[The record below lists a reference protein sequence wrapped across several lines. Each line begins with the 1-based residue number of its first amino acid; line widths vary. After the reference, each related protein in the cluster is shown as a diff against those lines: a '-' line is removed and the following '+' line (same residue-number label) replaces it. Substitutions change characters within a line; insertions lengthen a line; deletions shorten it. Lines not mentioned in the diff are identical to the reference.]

1 MQYLY
6 GLIGFPL
13 SHSFSKR
20 YFTEK
25 FAEMGIANE
34 HRYELFEMEDY
45 NQLPKL
51 IEEYPTLRGLN
62 VTIPHKLNV
71 QQFLDEIND
80 AAKRIG
86 AVNVIKITPDKRLIG
101 FNSDYFGFKNALVEM
116 IGDDAK
122 LNALILGNGGAA
134 KAVKVALEDLGI
146 GYKVVS
152 RSPKENEWSYEDL
165 KGKLA
170 DYKLIINTTPLGT
183 YPKVETCPP
192 IPYEELTASHYLSDL
207 VYNPEITLFMQKGMD
222 TGAKVQ
228 NGYRMLVLQAEKSWE
243 IWNA

>member
-1 MQYLY
+1 MSNLY

-13 SHSFSKR
+13 THSFSKR

-25 FAEMGIANE
+25 FAEMGISEE

-45 NQLPKL
+45 NQLPQL
-51 IEEYPTLRGLN
+51 IASQPTLRGLN

-71 QQFLDEIND
+71 IQFLDEIND

-86 AVNVIKITPDKRLIG
+86 AVNVIKITPERRLIG
-101 FNSDYFGFKNALVEM
+101 YNSDYFGFRNALLEM
-116 IGDDAK
+116 IGENTQ

-146 GYKVVS
+146 VYKVVS
-152 RSPKENEWSYEDL
+152 RTPTENELLYTDL
-165 KGKLA
+165 KGKLT

-183 YPKVETCPP
+183 YPKTDTCPA
-192 IPYEELTASHYLSDL
+192 IPYDELTSAHYLSDL
-207 VYNPEITLFMQKGMD
+207 VYNPETTLFMQKGLD
-222 TGAKVQ
+222 AGATVQ

-243 IWNA
+243 IWNS